1 MATTKITSP
10 PSKTKVGTTGTEVNT
25 FTETTYEVDSSGK
38 IIANSATSNLYYSPA
53 PNSYLLAATSK
64 DGGKTWTYTKDPN
77 SANGYLL
84 GDDTINSLE
93 KGALKTTTQQQITD
107 SATKANIPAEEQK
120 KLASSTENSAT
131 STETNDE
138 EKSGVSAEDQAK
150 VEADAKTTAQ
160 NTRTSFPSDLHYP
173 EKLRY
178 SKQDV
183 LKIEMLKYEPRPLES
198 SSLSGFGSRSATSK
212 RVIGSVYLPI
222 PAGISDSNGV
232 SWSEDRMTPL
242 QAAGVDLGKAFITG
256 GGKAAAGVAGEKT
269 GAVTSNVKTV
279 QSFIMNKILE
289 SATGTENLLSRTMG
303 VIENPNMELLF
314 TSPQLRSFSFT
325 YKLSSR
331 SKKETDQIR
340 QIIRFFK
347 QGMAV
352 QRTEAQLFLRA
363 PHTFQLTYKHLNEDH
378 KYLNKFKECALTNFS
393 VDYTPEGQYATFK
406 DGAMVSY
413 QLTMQFQELEPV
425 FNDEYPQDDDASI
438 GY

>member
-1 MATTKITSP
+1 MGAAPPPPCKSRDICSEQFGTVIDGQNLYFATATTLTSDGGG
-10 PSKTKVGTTGTEVNT
+10 VTTLNYWNGSEW
-25 FTETTYEVDSSGK
+25 K
-38 IIANSATSNLYYSPA
+38 PSATSTNGGTWTKTTDSPLSQPA
-53 PNSYLLAATSK
+53 LESLASGDLGKNATATTSK
-64 DGGKTWTYTKDPN
+64 TLDKEGVPKTTADKVVPN
-77 SANGYLL
+77 SANAG
-84 GDDTINSLE
+84 
-93 KGALKTTTQQQITD
+93 TD
-107 SATKANIPAEEQK
+107 PNNP
-120 KLASSTENSAT
+120 STE
-131 STETNDE
+131 
-138 EKSGVSAEDQAK
+138 GGLSAEDQAK
-150 VEADAKTTAQ
+150 VEADAKTTAK

-173 EKLRY
+173 ENLRY

-198 SSLSGFGSRSATSK
+198 SSLSGLGSRSATST

-232 SWSEDRMTPL
+232 SWSEDKMTPL

-256 GGKAAAGVAGEKT
+256 GGKAAAGVAEEKT

-279 QSFIMNKILE
+279 QSFIMNAMLE

-303 VIENPNMELLF
+303 AIENPNMELLF
-314 TSPQLRSFSFT
+314 TSPQLRLFSFT

-393 VDYTPEGQYATFK
+393 VDYTPEGQYATFT

-413 QLTMQFQELEPV
+413 LITLQFQELEPV
-425 FNDEYPQDDDASI
+425 FNDDYPQDDDASI